1 MLKFGKK
8 KDKAPAQAD
17 DATALAVSHGAVVDG
32 EAPAKKKLPL
42 LFIIAPV
49 ALLVLGGGGA
59 AAFVMMQPKPAAEA
73 GEHGEA
79 APKDGHG
86 EAKKSGGH
94 GEKKDSGGGHGGGGG
109 DAAADPS
116 LGKISAGPDGVT
128 FFTLPDMVVNIQS
141 AESRPTFLKLSLTL
155 EMKDADL
162 AHSLQGQMPRMQDM
176 FQGFLRELRPE
187 DLSGSAGTYQ
197 LRSEILRRVNLIAA
211 PGKVDAVLIEEM
223 LVQ

>member
-1 MLKFGKK
+1 MIKLGKK
-8 KDKAPAQAD
+8 KDKGGAEASTEVVVAEGAEGAEGAPK
-17 DATALAVSHGAVVDG
+17 
-32 EAPAKKKLPL
+32 KKKLPL

-59 AAFVMMQPKPAAEA
+59 GAFFMMQPKPAAAE

-79 APKDGHG
+79 AA
-86 EAKKSGGH
+86 EGGH
-94 GEKKDSGGGHGGGGG
+94 GEEKKGGGGHGAEKKGGGGHGGGGEG
-109 DAAADPS
+109 EADPAM
-116 LGKISAGPDGVT
+116 GKIAEGPDGVT

-141 AESRPTFLKLSLTL
+141 PDGRPTFLKLTLTL
-155 EMKDADL
+155 EMHDADL
-162 AHSLQGQMPRMQDM
+162 AYQLQGEMPRMQDM

-187 DLSGSAGTYQ
+187 DLAGSSGTYQ

-211 PGKVDAVLIEEM
+211 PSTVDAVLIEEM